1 MTQLTDNL
9 GNTVTNR
16 MELMKIATKF
26 YEDLYTK
33 HNNTS
38 QSFTTVTYNTDSV
51 PPFMESE
58 IEISIRNL
66 KTGKSPGPDKVTNE
80 MIKAGKDQLIKPLTK
95 LFNLILYRKEIPKS
109 WTLSEIVLLYKKGD
123 PKMISNYRPISLI
136 SCIYKVFASTLLR
149 RITKPID
156 ENQPIEQAGFMRKY
170 STIDHIHTLK
180 IIMEKYTEY
189 DLPLYIA
196 FIDYSKAFDSISHS
210 SIWKALTEQGI
221 EYEYIDLI
229 KAIYTNSMTRV
240 RMETKGPSFQVERG
254 VKQGDPLSPKIFIA
268 VLESI
273 FGALEWRNM
282 GININGTLLTHLR
295 FADDIVLLSESSEQL
310 AHMLE
315 SLSHHSNDIGLQINR
330 DKTKIMTNRDKK
342 LISITSVPM
351 EYVEEY
357 VYLGHLISF
366 RSCTEKEIKR
376 RIKVTWNKY
385 WSMKEIFKGDIPIK
399 LKTKAM
405 NICLMPCLTYAC
417 QTWPLTKMN
426 LHKIKTCQ
434 RGIERSFLKIKLN
447 NRIRSLDI
455 RSKTKANDAVEQVL
469 TLKWKWAGHIQRV
482 RDKRWSQTVTNWS
495 PIYKKRKRGRP
506 QKRWSD
512 DIVETAGAFWPR
524 TAQDR
529 ERWQNL
535 EEAFTAKGGPYI

>member
-1 MTQLTDNL
+1 MNKHILRNKKNKTKEEKSSLSKLCRTINKKIKKNIKDRRIKLISKYLKETGGVKKAYKKIDKTKHLMTQLTDNL

-229 KAIYTNSMTRV
+229 KARYIY
-240 RMETKGPSFQVERG
+240 
-254 VKQGDPLSPKIFIA
+254 
-268 VLESI
+268 
-273 FGALEWRNM
+273 
-282 GININGTLLTHLR
+282 
-295 FADDIVLLSESSEQL
+295 
-310 AHMLE
+310 
-315 SLSHHSNDIGLQINR
+315 
-330 DKTKIMTNRDKK
+330 
-342 LISITSVPM
+342 
-351 EYVEEY
+351 
-357 VYLGHLISF
+357 
-366 RSCTEKEIKR
+366 
-376 RIKVTWNKY
+376 
-385 WSMKEIFKGDIPIK
+385 
-399 LKTKAM
+399 
-405 NICLMPCLTYAC
+405 
-417 QTWPLTKMN
+417 
-426 LHKIKTCQ
+426 
-434 RGIERSFLKIKLN
+434 
-447 NRIRSLDI
+447 
-455 RSKTKANDAVEQVL
+455 
-469 TLKWKWAGHIQRV
+469 
-482 RDKRWSQTVTNWS
+482 
-495 PIYKKRKRGRP
+495 
-506 QKRWSD
+506 
-512 DIVETAGAFWPR
+512 
-524 TAQDR
+524 
-529 ERWQNL
+529 
-535 EEAFTAKGGPYI
+535 